1 MNQVHSVSENAQN
14 LALIGLGEFLRYNMQ
29 RFEEDEQERGF
40 YASEFV
46 SEFDTSPL
54 RKDFPHL
61 FLESVDS
68 QENEQAIQAFIF
80 VGNAKIVYNCD
91 VYEDLVYIEDYKVL
105 ECKTFQEKFCRYF
118 EELNAKAER
127 LWEAIDEDEF
137 RDFLNS

>member
-14 LALIGLGEFLRYNMQ
+14 LALIGLGEFLLYNMQ

-46 SEFDTSPL
+46 SEFDASPL

-68 QENEQAIQAFIF
+68 QENEQGIQAYLSI
-80 VGNAKIVYNCD
+80 GSGKIVFNCD
-91 VYEDLVYIEDYKVL
+91 VYEDLAYIEDYKVL
-105 ECKTFQEKFCRYF
+105 ECKTFQEKFLRYF

-127 LWEAIDEDEF
+127 LWETEDEF
-137 RDFLNS
+137 REFLNS